1 MSDFN
6 WNDEEAVAIPETAA
20 VAVYMSDAGY
30 LIVRQKADFSEEKD
44 HIVMIHPR
52 DIELFVLA
60 VNDAAKE

>member
-30 LIVRQKADFSEEKD
+30 LVVRQKADFNEEKD
-44 HIVMIHPR
+44 SVVFIHPR

-60 VNDAAKE
+60 VICATKE